1 MDPNVLF
8 SGLRFDHKK
17 FSAEVQRFKRKP
29 GEIIVGEKVE
39 RTERGASDE
48 NQSNDS
54 DGPEIKTPDAKSSN
68 GRPSKKRKGVI
79 SSEAAS
85 AFNIF
90 RPPGSLVSAVASV
103 SGQDCV
109 QEDDS
114 SARLAEAIS
123 VLRKRCRLHVS
134 GQNIPQPLTSFEDLK
149 SQYPLSQSCCLGRT
163 IDLDIEPDIVARGT
177 FVTTL
182 LPRGTQNRRLF
193 NAKQYQHFL
202 RRECLAC
209 AQTGSGKTLAFI
221 LPILMNLK
229 KPSEDGIRAVVLCPI
244 RELATQTAREFR
256 KITKGSKMRIRAL
269 TRSMCLDP
277 NIKELPIDVLV
288 STPLRLEKLLKNKKL
303 SLHKVDYLV
312 MDESDKLFEMGFVKQ
327 IDTIVEA
334 CSSPSVV
341 RALFSAT
348 LPDSVEELART
359 ILVDPIR
366 ITVGEKNS
374 AASTVEQRLVYV
386 GSEDGKFLALKQLF
400 RESLKPPILLFV
412 ESKER
417 AKELHRD
424 LAIDGVSVDS
434 IHAGRSQF
442 QRDAAVE
449 KFREGKTWILIATDL
464 MARGMDFKGVNCV
477 INYDF
482 PKTIATYIHRIGR
495 TGRAGRRGQAITFH
509 TEKDR
514 TLLRS
519 IANVIKSSGGEVPNW
534 MINLPRNTKKI
545 YKRRTSSRRGK
556 EEGRPEE

>member
-8 SGLRFDHKK
+8 SGLRFDQKK

-29 GEIIVGEKVE
+29 GELSVGEKEDRSKLGV
-39 RTERGASDE
+39 SDE
-48 NQSNDS
+48 NQSNNGDR
-54 DGPEIKTPDAKSSN
+54 PEIKTPDAKSSN
-68 GRPSKKRKGVI
+68 GRPSKKRKGAV

-90 RPPGSLVSAVASV
+90 RAPGSLVSEVASV
-103 SGQDCV
+103 SGQDSV
-109 QEDDS
+109 QEEDT

-149 SQYPLSQSCCLGRT
+149 SQTGYRCKKYIRNNITSSGYT
-163 IDLDIEPDIVARGT
+163 EPTPIQRQAVP
-177 FVTTL
+177 TL
-182 LPRGTQNRRLF
+182 L
-193 NAKQYQHFL
+193 A

-209 AQTGSGKTLAFI
+209 AQTGSGKTLSFI

-229 KPSEDGIRAVVLCPI
+229 KHSEDGIRAVVLCPI

-256 KITKGSKMRIRAL
+256 KMTKGSKIRVRAL

-277 NIKELPIDVLV
+277 NIKDLPIDVLV
-288 STPLRLEKLLKNKKL
+288 STPLRLEKLLKHKKL
-303 SLHKVDYLV
+303 SLDKVEYLV

-334 CSSPSVV
+334 CSSPRVV

-359 ILVDPIR
+359 IMVDPVR

-374 AASTVEQRLVYV
+374 AASTVDQRLVYV

-412 ESKER
+412 ESKEK

-434 IHAGRSQF
+434 IHAGRSQY

-495 TGRAGRRGQAITFH
+495 TGRAGRRGEAITFH

-534 MINLPRNTKKI
+534 MINLPRNMKKI
-545 YKRRTSSRRGK
+545 FNRRTSSRKSK
-556 EEGRPEE
+556 EDGHMED

>member
-1 MDPNVLF
+1 
-8 SGLRFDHKK
+8 
-17 FSAEVQRFKRKP
+17 
-29 GEIIVGEKVE
+29 
-39 RTERGASDE
+39 
-48 NQSNDS
+48 
-54 DGPEIKTPDAKSSN
+54 
-68 GRPSKKRKGVI
+68 
-79 SSEAAS
+79 
-85 AFNIF
+85 
-90 RPPGSLVSAVASV
+90 
-103 SGQDCV
+103 
-109 QEDDS
+109 
-114 SARLAEAIS
+114 
-123 VLRKRCRLHVS
+123 
-134 GQNIPQPLTSFEDLK
+134 
-149 SQYPLSQSCCLGRT
+149 
-163 IDLDIEPDIVARGT
+163 
-177 FVTTL
+177 
-182 LPRGTQNRRLF
+182 
-193 NAKQYQHFL
+193 
-202 RRECLAC
+202 
-209 AQTGSGKTLAFI
+209 
-221 LPILMNLK
+221 MNLK
-229 KPSEDGIRAVVLCPI
+229 KHSEDGIRAVVLCPI

-256 KITKGSKMRIRAL
+256 KMTKGSKIRVRAL

-277 NIKELPIDVLV
+277 NIKDLPIDVLV
-288 STPLRLEKLLKNKKL
+288 STPLRLEKLLKHKKL
-303 SLHKVDYLV
+303 SLDKVEYLV

-334 CSSPSVV
+334 CSSPRVV

-359 ILVDPIR
+359 IMVDPVR

-374 AASTVEQRLVYV
+374 AASTVDQRLVYV

-412 ESKER
+412 ESKEK

-434 IHAGRSQF
+434 IHAGRSQY

-495 TGRAGRRGQAITFH
+495 TGRAGRRGEAITFH

-534 MINLPRNTKKI
+534 MINLPRNMKKI
-545 YKRRTSSRRGK
+545 FNRRTSSRKSK
-556 EEGRPEE
+556 EDGHMED